1 VIVAGRSKLDRGSSE
16 VRRWNQNTSGFHM
29 NMYKGQLRVLIV
41 EDNTTDAELCV
52 QELKSVCFTPSADV
66 VETPVAFAER
76 LNEQAYDVI
85 LADYRIPGWSG
96 MEALLLLKKTGKDIP
111 FIVVTGALGD
121 EAAVQCIKAGA
132 SDYILKD
139 RLARLP
145 QAIFQLME
153 ERKLRQASKLAEQTL
168 LRQAVE
174 LEKARERRFQMKG
187 EFLDHV
193 SHELRTPIAAACMFL
208 TNTLDGLAGSLRP
221 EQQDWLGKTLANLR
235 ELHRMVDE
243 LLAITQ
249 LSLADHAFMPVDISV
264 ADCAY
269 QACSALREAAHAKNI
284 QLIVE
289 ISSDLPPVHADSK
302 YIHQILTILIGNALK
317 AMDREGTIKVGGEV
331 FDPHFVR
338 VSVADAGGGLDAEA
352 LSTIFE
358 RLYQPRSAAYS
369 SRQGLGIGLH
379 VCEELVARHTGRI
392 WVESQPDHG
401 TTFFFTLPSSDPE
414 VVPS

>member
-1 VIVAGRSKLDRGSSE
+1 
-16 VRRWNQNTSGFHM
+16 M
-29 NMYKGQLRVLIV
+29 NMYTGQLHVLMV
-41 EDNTTDAELCV
+41 EDNAIDAQLCL
-52 QELKSVCFTPSADV
+52 QELKSVGFSASADV
-66 VETPVAFAER
+66 VETALAFEER
-76 LNEQAYDVI
+76 LNERSYDVV

-96 MEALLLLKKTGKDIP
+96 MEALTLLKKMGKDIP
-111 FIVVTGALGD
+111 FIVVTGSLGD

-145 QAIFQLME
+145 QAISQLVE
-153 ERKLRQASKLAEQTL
+153 EKKLRQASKLAEQTM

-174 LEKARERRFQMKG
+174 LEKARERRSQMKG

-208 TNTLDGLAGSLRP
+208 TNTLDGLAGSLRA

-249 LSLADHAFMPVDISV
+249 LSLADHAFAP
-264 ADCAY
+264 ADVSLADFAY

-289 ISSDLPPVHADSK
+289 IASELPLVHADSK
-302 YIHQILTILIGNALK
+302 YVHQILTILIGNALK
-317 AMDREGTIKVGGEV
+317 AMDKEGTIKLSGEV
-331 FDPHFVR
+331 FDVDPHFVR
-338 VSVADAGGGLDAEA
+338 VSVSDTGAGLDAEA

-358 RLYQPRSAAYS
+358 RFYQPRGAAYS

-379 VCEELVARHTGRI
+379 VCEELVARQNGRI
-392 WVESQPDHG
+392 WVESQPDQG
-401 TTFFFTLPSSDPE
+401 TTFFFTLPTSERE
-414 VVPS
+414 VIAS

>member
-1 VIVAGRSKLDRGSSE
+1 
-16 VRRWNQNTSGFHM
+16 M
-29 NMYKGQLRVLIV
+29 NMYKDQLRVLIV
-41 EDNTTDAELCV
+41 EDNKADAELCL
-52 QELKSVCFTPSADV
+52 QELKSVGYSPTADV
-66 VETPVAFAER
+66 VETPLAFAAR
-76 LNEQAYDVI
+76 LREQSYDVI

-96 MEALLLLKKTGKDIP
+96 MEALVLLKQTGKDIP

-132 SDYILKD
+132 GDYILKD

-145 QAIFQLME
+145 QAIFHLIE
-153 ERKLRQASKLAEQTL
+153 EKRLREASKLAEQTM

-208 TNTLDGLAGSLRP
+208 TNTLDGLAGTLRA
-221 EQQDWLGKTLANLR
+221 EQQDWLGKTLGNLL

-249 LSLADHAFMPVDISV
+249 LSLADHAFSPADISLV
-264 ADCAY
+264 DSAY
-269 QACSALREAAHAKNI
+269 QACSALRETGHAKNI

-289 ISSDLPPVHADSK
+289 ISSDLPRVHADSK
-302 YIHQILTILIGNALK
+302 YIHQILTILIDNALK
-317 AMDREGTIKVGGEV
+317 AMDKAGTIRVGGEV
-331 FDPHFVR
+331 FDLDPHFVLVT
-338 VSVADAGGGLDAEA
+338 VSDTGYGLEAEA

-358 RLYQPRSAAYS
+358 RFYQPRNAVYS

-379 VCEELVARHTGRI
+379 VCEELVARQTGRI
-392 WVESQPDHG
+392 WVESQPERG
-401 TTFFFTLPSSDPE
+401 TTFFFTLPASDLEGMPSSSGPQ
-414 VVPS
+414 VSPGAP

>member
-1 VIVAGRSKLDRGSSE
+1 
-16 VRRWNQNTSGFHM
+16 M
-29 NMYKGQLRVLIV
+29 NMYKGHLRVLIV
-41 EDNTTDAELCV
+41 EDNTTDAELCL
-52 QELKSVCFTPSADV
+52 QELKSVGFSPSADI
-66 VETPVAFAER
+66 VETPRAFSEKI
-76 LNEQAYDVI
+76 NENCYDVI

-96 MEALLLLKKTGKDIP
+96 MEALVQLKQTGKDIP

-132 SDYILKD
+132 GDYILKD

-153 ERKLRQASKLAEQTL
+153 EKKLRQATKLAEQTM

-174 LEKARERRFQMKG
+174 LEKARERRFQMKA

-221 EQQDWLGKTLANLR
+221 EQQDWLGKTLTNLR

-249 LSLADHAFMPVDISV
+249 LSMADHAFTPASISL
-264 ADCAY
+264 ADFAY
-269 QACSALREAAHAKNI
+269 QACSALREAAHAKNV
-284 QLIVE
+284 QLIVK
-289 ISSDLPPVHADSK
+289 IASDLPLVHADSK
-302 YIHQILTILIGNALK
+302 YIHQILTILIGISLK
-317 AMDREGTIKVGGEV
+317 AMDKEGTITLGGEI
-331 FDPHFVR
+331 FDLDAHFVR
-338 VSVADAGGGLDAEA
+338 VSVTDTGRGLDAEV

-358 RLYQPRSAAYS
+358 RFYQPRNAGYS
-369 SRQGLGIGLH
+369 SRQGLGVGLH
-379 VCEELVARHTGRI
+379 VCEDLVARHTGRI
-392 WVESQPDHG
+392 WIESQPGQG
-401 TTFFFTLPSSDPE
+401 TTFFFTLPAVQLKYFPHNGLSSD
-414 VVPS
+414 

>member
-1 VIVAGRSKLDRGSSE
+1 
-16 VRRWNQNTSGFHM
+16 M
-29 NMYKGQLRVLIV
+29 NMYKGELRVLMV
-41 EDNTTDAELCV
+41 EDNTTDAELCL
-52 QELKSVCFTPSADV
+52 QELKSVGFSASADV
-66 VETPVAFAER
+66 VETPHEFEQR
-76 LNEQAYDVI
+76 LNENSYDVI

-96 MEALLLLKKTGKDIP
+96 MGALTLLKNTGKDIP
-111 FIVVTGALGD
+111 FIVVTGSLGD
-121 EAAVQCIKAGA
+121 EAAVRCIKAGA

-145 QAIFQLME
+145 QAISQLVE
-153 ERKLRQASKLAEQTL
+153 ERRLRQASKLAEQTL

-221 EQQDWLGKTLANLR
+221 EQQDWLGKTLTNLR

-249 LSLADHAFMPVDISV
+249 LSLADQVFAPADISL
-264 ADCAY
+264 ADFAY
-269 QACSALREAAHAKNI
+269 QACSELREAAHAKNI

-289 ISSDLPPVHADSK
+289 ITSELPLVYADSK
-302 YIHQILTILIGNALK
+302 YVRQILTILIGNALK
-317 AMDREGTIKVGGEV
+317 AMEKEGTIKLGGSV
-331 FDPHFVR
+331 FELDPHFVR
-338 VSVADAGGGLDAEA
+338 VSVTDSGAGLDAEA

-358 RLYQPRSAAYS
+358 RFYQPRGGAYS

-379 VCEELVARHTGRI
+379 ACEELVTRQSGRI

-401 TTFFFTLPSSDPE
+401 TTFFFTLLTSERE
-414 VVPS
+414 VIPA

>member
-1 VIVAGRSKLDRGSSE
+1 
-16 VRRWNQNTSGFHM
+16 M

-41 EDNTTDAELCV
+41 EDNKTDAELCL
-52 QELKSVCFTPSADV
+52 QELKSVGFTATADV
-66 VETPVAFAER
+66 VETPLAFAER
-76 LNEQAYDVI
+76 LNEQSYDVI

-96 MEALLLLKKTGKDIP
+96 MGALILLKQTGKDIP

-121 EAAVQCIKAGA
+121 EAAVQCIKEGAG
-132 SDYILKD
+132 DYILKD

-145 QAIFQLME
+145 QAIFQLIE
-153 ERKLRQASKLAEQTL
+153 EKKLRQASKLAEQTMV
-168 LRQAVE
+168 RQAAE

-208 TNTLDGLAGSLRP
+208 TNTLDGLAGSLRA

-249 LSLADHAFMPVDISV
+249 LSLADHAFAPCDISL
-264 ADCAY
+264 AESAY
-269 QACSALREAAHAKNI
+269 QACSALREAAHAKNV

-289 ISSDLPPVHADSK
+289 ISSDLPPVHADPK

-317 AMDREGTIKVGGEV
+317 AMDKEGTITVGGDV
-331 FDPHFVR
+331 FDQNSHFVR
-338 VSVADAGGGLDAEA
+338 VSVADTGAGLDAEA

-358 RLYQPRSAAYS
+358 RFYQPRNAAYS

-379 VCEELVARHTGRI
+379 ACEELVARQTGRI

-401 TTFFFTLPSSDPE
+401 TTFFFTLPASE
-414 VVPS
+414 IEKIPS